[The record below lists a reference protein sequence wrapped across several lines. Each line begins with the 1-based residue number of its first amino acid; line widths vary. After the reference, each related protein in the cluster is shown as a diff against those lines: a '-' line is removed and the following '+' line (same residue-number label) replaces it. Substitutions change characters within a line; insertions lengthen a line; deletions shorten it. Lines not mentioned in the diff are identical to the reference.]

1 MSQNRM
7 EEKVELSECPLGK
20 RMSALHAVFS
30 LLEKRAADG
39 RRWSD
44 SQDDKISPAAKS
56 FEAML
61 LGDRQQLFAR
71 DGQEHRESA
80 PSAPSIPD
88 GRQISVATRR
98 LSSAEV
104 AHHRGEAGLQP

>member
-20 RMSALHAVFS
+20 RMSALHAVFPCWRS
-30 LLEKRAADG
+30 GLLTDEDG
-39 RRWSD
+39 VT
-44 SQDDKISPAAKS
+44 QDDKISPAAKS